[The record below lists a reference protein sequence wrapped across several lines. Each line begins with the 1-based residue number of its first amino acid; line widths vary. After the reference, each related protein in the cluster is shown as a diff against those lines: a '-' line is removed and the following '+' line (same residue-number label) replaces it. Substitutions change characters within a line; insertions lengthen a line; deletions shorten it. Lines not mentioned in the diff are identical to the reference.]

1 MTKEGADRL
10 DLHEMHL
17 ENRSRLSVS
26 GVKEVESFDENTI
39 LLQTVRGMLIV
50 RGEGLQLLVMT
61 EQELRLTGKIA
72 GIELVE

>member
-1 MTKEGADRL
+1 MLVEGLRALEEYAADKIAA
-10 DLHEMHL
+10 
-17 ENRSRLSVS
+17 S
-26 GVKEVESFDENTI
+26 
-39 LLQTVRGMLIV
+39 VRGGRVVI